1 MLLGADPWLQACRSG
16 RSAAWLARLVRDQ
29 EVDGSNPFAPTNLLG
44 SATYKTGKRIER
56 LVQGQEVDGS
66 SPFAPTIISPL
77 NSILYAALS
86 TATSGRDLGTTG
98 TAEGFFVEN
107 VKPSP
112 TLSATSFLYSTSSR
126 SFEYPSVTVSS
137 A

>member
-1 MLLGADPWLQACRSG
+1 MWSYASLKVSLGLPRCTRANQSG

-29 EVDGSNPFAPTNLLG
+29 EVDGSNPFAPT
-44 SATYKTGKRIER
+44 
-56 LVQGQEVDGS
+56 
-66 SPFAPTIISPL
+66 IISPL
-77 NSILYAALS
+77 DSILYAALS

-98 TAEGFFVEN
+98 TAEGFFVGN

-126 SFEYPSVTVSS
+126 SFEYPSVTVS
-137 A
+137 